1 MKRNII
7 LITIFII
14 LLIPMF
20 FSKKENVIKDLT
32 FTQIED
38 KSTPLNYKKEYT
50 FMIKEL
56 SSKKNSLEFNTIN
69 HYVEVYINDKKIY
82 ELKEDK
88 KIKKDNLIKIPL
100 TKKYID
106 KEIKIIL
113 IPLTEKNIDNNLDLN
128 IK

>member
-1 MKRNII
+1 MKRNLI
-7 LITIFII
+7 LIIIFII
-14 LLIPMF
+14 LLIPMIF
-20 FSKKENVIKDLT
+20 YKKENVIKDLT

-50 FMIKEL
+50 FTIKEL
-56 SSKKNSLEFNTIN
+56 SSKKSSLEFTTKN
-69 HYVEVYINDKKIY
+69 HYVEIYINDKKIY
-82 ELKEDK
+82 ELKEDR

>member
-1 MKRNII
+1 MKRNLI

-56 SSKKNSLEFNTIN
+56 SSKKNSLEFNTIG
-69 HYVEVYINDKKIY
+69 
-82 ELKEDK
+82 LLTLTL
-88 KIKKDNLIKIPL
+88 LIFNAPPL
-100 TKKYID
+100 DATLSVKLVFSTVK
-106 KEIKIIL
+106 
-113 IPLTEKNIDNNLDLN
+113 
-128 IK
+128 